1 MRRALWQMREAG
13 WFKYVKGFLIGRPRH
28 FGEEAMGVD
37 MYNAVT
43 DMIGG
48 FGVPIIM
55 DLDIGHLPPMM
66 PIISGSVA
74 DVEASGNDINI
85 KYSFI

>member
-1 MRRALWQMREAG
+1 MREAG
-13 WFKYVKGFLIGRPRH
+13 WFKYVKGFMIGRPRH

-43 DMIGG
+43 DMIGEM
-48 FGVPIIM
+48 GVPIIM

-66 PIISGSVA
+66 PIINGSVGEVSA
-74 DVEASGNDINI
+74 VGNEINI
-85 KYSFI
+85 EYKFI